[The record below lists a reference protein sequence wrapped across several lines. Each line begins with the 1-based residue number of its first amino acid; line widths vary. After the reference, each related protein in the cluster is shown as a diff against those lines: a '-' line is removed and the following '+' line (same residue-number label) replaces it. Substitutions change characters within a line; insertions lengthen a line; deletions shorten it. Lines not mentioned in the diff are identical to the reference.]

1 MAGALEGVTVVAL
14 EQAVAGPV
22 ATCRL
27 ADAGARV
34 IKLERPEGDFA
45 RGFDDYVLG
54 QSSYYVWIN
63 RGKESCRVDLKQPED
78 LALVKAMIATA
89 DVFVQNLAPG
99 ATERLGLGSAALRR
113 QHPRLIVCD
122 ISGYTAGTPHYDRKA
137 YDLLVQAEVGLAYVT
152 GSEASGPSRVG
163 VSICDIATG
172 QAAYAAI
179 LEALLG
185 RARSGQGCH
194 IQLSLFDTIAD
205 YMNVPYLTRRYG
217 GREPARLGLA
227 HPSIA
232 PYGVFHL
239 RDGDIV
245 LAIQSEREWQVLC
258 AEVLADQAFAGD
270 PRFDLNLRRVQNR
283 QALDAHIQEILGRRS
298 LAEVSATL
306 DRHRIA
312 YGLVS
317 TMGDLMAHGSATTLP
332 VATPAGEVELLAP
345 PAIVDGK
352 RAALRPVPSLGQ
364 HDLALRAEFG
374 TAPQEEPRP

>member
-63 RGKESCRVDLKQPED
+63 RGKESCRVDLKQPAD
-78 LALVKAMIATA
+78 LALVRAMIATA

-113 QHPRLIVCD
+113 QHPRLIACD